1 MFVDLDP
8 APGAFRI
15 GAAIGRADFP
25 VMRRLFPDL
34 GDGDAGDEIGDL
46 LVLEAAGRAAD
57 DQAAQLFRAPRRIIE
72 RHEAAA
78 GNAEQVEFF
87 ELEIFD
93 ERIEIV
99 GNADRLRAGCRIGHA
114 LAPALAIEGDD
125 AVAGRG
131 EGGNLR
137 LPDFDGAGVR
147 VKKNDRHA

>member
-1 MFVDLDP
+1 
-8 APGAFRI
+8 
-15 GAAIGRADFP
+15 
-25 VMRRLFPDL
+25 MRRLFPDL

-57 DQAAQLFRAPRRIIE
+57 DQAAHLFRTPRRVIE
-72 RHEAAA
+72 RDEAAA

-87 ELEIFD
+87 ELEMIG
-93 ERIEIV
+93 ERIEIA
-99 GNADRLRAGCRIGHA
+99 GDAAGLRAGCRIGHA

-147 VKKNDRHA
+147 MQQNDRHA